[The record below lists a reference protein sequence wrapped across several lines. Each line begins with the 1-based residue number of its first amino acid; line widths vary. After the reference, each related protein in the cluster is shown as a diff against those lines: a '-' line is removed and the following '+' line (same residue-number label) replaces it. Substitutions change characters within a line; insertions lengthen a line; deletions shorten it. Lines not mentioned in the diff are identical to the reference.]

1 MSCNTLV
8 DIERGE
14 REREKAVTD
23 PTKAKF
29 PFRRLISRAVDRN
42 DADEI
47 SLLLSFRK
55 RM

>member
-8 DIERGE
+8 EME
-14 REREKAVTD
+14 REDREKAVTD

-29 PFRRLISRAVDRN
+29 PFRRTISRAVDRN

-47 SLLLSFRK
+47 SPLLSFRK
-55 RM
+55 RR